1 MSIAVS
7 ALVRPSRIQRLVWGG
22 CGLAQCASALA
33 VGLLA
38 PERFLLAPLLALAL
52 AGAGVCV
59 LGAAVRRPKTHRI
72 DISGTGDLRV
82 TVQQDLDGRDRA
94 AQEGAAQE
102 GAAQEG
108 AAQGVAAQQGGAAP
122 QGGLAA
128 LLPDSVIWP
137 MLMLVRYAAPGA
149 RPRVLAVWRD
159 SVEPTAWRALAV
171 ALAVAGR
178 RPHAGEGCEDTT
190 NSLQRTNF

>member
-33 VGLLA
+33 VGMLA

-52 AGAGVCV
+52 AGAGACV
-59 LGAAVRRPKTHRI
+59 LAAAVRRPKTHRI

-82 TVQQDLDGRDRA
+82 TVQQHVDGRERA

-102 GAAQEG
+102 SAAPE
-108 AAQGVAAQQGGAAP
+108 GGA
-122 QGGLAA
+122 AA

-137 MLMLVRYAAPGA
+137 MLMLVRYTAPGA

-159 SVEPTAWRALAV
+159 SVEPAAWRALAV

-190 NSLQRTNF
+190 NSLQRTNS

>member
-7 ALVRPSRIQRLVWGG
+7 ALVRPSRIQRLVCCG
-22 CGLAQCASALA
+22 CGLALGASAVA
-33 VGLLA
+33 AGLLA
-38 PERFLLAPLLALAL
+38 PERFLYPPAVALAL
-52 AGAGVCV
+52 AGAG
-59 LGAAVRRPKTHRI
+59 AAVLAAAAAPAKTHRI

-82 TVQQDLDGRDRA
+82 TVQQDVDGRDRA
-94 AQEGAAQE
+94 GQEGAAQE

-108 AAQGVAAQQGGAAP
+108 AAREGGAAP
-122 QGGLAA
+122 QGGIAA

-149 RPRVLAVWRD
+149 KPRVLAVWRD
-159 SVEPTAWRALAV
+159 SVEPAAWRALAV

-190 NSLQRTNF
+190 NSLQRTNS

>member
-7 ALVRPSRIQRLVWGG
+7 ALVRPSHIQRLVWGG

-38 PERFLLAPLLALAL
+38 PEQFLLAPLLALAL
-52 AGAGVCV
+52 AGAGACV

-82 TVQQDLDGRDRA
+82 TVQQDVDGRDRA
-94 AQEGAAQE
+94 TQEGTAQEGR
-102 GAAQEG
+102 
-108 AAQGVAAQQGGAAP
+108 AAP

-159 SVEPTAWRALAV
+159 SVEPAAWRALAV

-178 RPHAGEGCEDTT
+178 RQHAGEGSEDTT
-190 NSLQRTNF
+190 NSLQRTNS

>member
-7 ALVRPSRIQRLVWGG
+7 ALVRPSRIQRFVWGG

-38 PERFLLAPLLALAL
+38 PERFLLAPQLALAL
-52 AGAGVCV
+52 AGGGACV

-82 TVQQDLDGRDRA
+82 TVQQDVDGRDRA
-94 AQEGAAQE
+94 AREGA
-102 GAAQEG
+102 
-108 AAQGVAAQQGGAAP
+108 
-122 QGGLAA
+122 AA

-159 SVEPTAWRALAV
+159 SVEPAAWRALAV

-178 RPHAGEGCEDTT
+178 RPHVGEGCEDTT
-190 NSLQRTNF
+190 NSLQRTNS

>member
-1 MSIAVS
+1 MSFLAWRPLITGLTMSIAVS

-22 CGLAQCASALA
+22 CGLAHCASALA

-38 PERFLLAPLLALAL
+38 PEQFLLAPLLALVL
-52 AGAGVCV
+52 AGAGACV
-59 LGAAVRRPKTHRI
+59 LGAAARRPKAHRI

-82 TVQQDLDGRDRA
+82 TVQQDVDGRDRA
-94 AQEGAAQE
+94 AQEG
-102 GAAQEG
+102 
-108 AAQGVAAQQGGAAP
+108 
-122 QGGLAA
+122 AA

-159 SVEPTAWRALAV
+159 SVEPAAWRALAV

-178 RPHAGEGCEDTT
+178 RPHAGEECEDTT
-190 NSLQRTNF
+190 NSLQRTNS

>member
-7 ALVRPSRIQRLVWGG
+7 ALVRPSRIQRLAWGG

-38 PERFLLAPLLALAL
+38 PEQFLLAPLLALAL
-52 AGAGVCV
+52 VGAGTCV
-59 LGAAVRRPKTHRI
+59 LAAAVRRPKTHRI

-82 TVQQDLDGRDRA
+82 TVQQHVDGRDRA
-94 AQEGAAQE
+94 APP
-102 GAAQEG
+102 
-108 AAQGVAAQQGGAAP
+108 GGAAV
-122 QGGLAA
+122 

-159 SVEPTAWRALAV
+159 SVEPAAWRALAV

-190 NSLQRTNF
+190 NSLQRTNS

>member
-7 ALVRPSRIQRLVWGG
+7 ALVRPSRTQRLVWGG

-33 VGLLA
+33 VGMLA

-52 AGAGVCV
+52 AGAGACV

-82 TVQQDLDGRDRA
+82 TVQQHVDGRERA

-102 GAAQEG
+102 SAREG
-108 AAQGVAAQQGGAAP
+108 DAAQQDGVAP
-122 QGGLAA
+122 QGGFAA

-137 MLMLVRYAAPGA
+137 MLMLVRYTAPGA

-159 SVEPTAWRALAV
+159 SVEPAAWRALAV
-171 ALAVAGR
+171 ALVVAGR

-190 NSLQRTNF
+190 NSLQRTNS